1 MLPLF
6 DSLRDIT
13 LHSMSIRMLLA
24 VICGGL
30 IGMER
35 EMKRRPAGFRT
46 HILIC
51 LGASMT
57 TLTGEFLF
65 LNMKYSLDITR
76 MGASV
81 AVGMG
86 FIGAGTIIVTRHRK
100 IKGLTTAAGLWTAAI
115 VGLSVGAGF
124 YEGGIIATLLILMA
138 ELLLSKVEHRL
149 FYRRKEISI
158 FVRYHQK
165 EHFDGMIRALKEKGV
180 TVLSMEVTPNTDED
194 RHSNAI
200 CQLYIGSIK
209 EDEIADCVCSLEGI
223 DDITIY

>member
-6 DSLRDIT
+6 DSYRNIDL
-13 LHSMSIRMLLA
+13 LSMTIRMFLA

-35 EMKRRPAGFRT
+35 EMKRRTAGFRT

-57 TLTGEFLF
+57 TMTGEFLF

-81 AVGMG
+81 AAGMG
-86 FIGAGTIIVTRHRK
+86 FIGAGTIIVTRHQK

-115 VGLSVGAGF
+115 IGLAIGAGF
-124 YEGGIIATLLILMA
+124 YEGGIIATAFILLA
-138 ELLLSKVEHRL
+138 ELLLSKLEYRL
-149 FYRRKEISI
+149 FYNRKVVNMFVEYRNKEVLEILL
-158 FVRYHQK
+158 QT
-165 EHFDGMIRALKEKGV
+165 LKEKGV
-180 TVLSMEVTPNTDED
+180 TVLRIEVTPNADHEE
-194 RHSNAI
+194 HSNAI
-200 CQLYIGSIK
+200 CSLHIGDLKADNLTGIIK
-209 EDEIADCVCSLEGI
+209 SVDGVEEAQVF
-223 DDITIY
+223 